1 MVSKFSFNK
10 GKMFLRLLIKST
22 LIVARSTNC
31 SLLSVLN
38 KIEFAKVY
46 KFTTQQS
53 IDLKLRSTRMSFVR
67 GTWLEVLRMLL
78 KELISRLKKNRKDN
92 LDQVKKVRVAK
103 LQKIIV
109 NMTARA
115 ILNSPKKIHT
125 AYVPINKTLYVRY
138 N

>member
-67 GTWLEVLRMLL
+67 GT
-78 KELISRLKKNRKDN
+78 
-92 LDQVKKVRVAK
+92 
-103 LQKIIV
+103 
-109 NMTARA
+109 
-115 ILNSPKKIHT
+115 
-125 AYVPINKTLYVRY
+125 
-138 N
+138 